1 MLPIQRDTTLLLCA
15 NEKHEVF
22 TTLRVQKR
30 KRNILHVM
38 INNKQFTILQNT
50 KGVPN
55 GRNNEKEEKDQ
66 SKKRKNL
73 GEIPSNQWRRERRN
87 KVCFE

>member
-1 MLPIQRDTTLLLCA
+1 MSQ
-15 NEKHEVF
+15 VF

-38 INNKQFTILQNT
+38 INNKKFTILQNT
-50 KGVPN
+50 KGVRKVPN
-55 GRNNEKEEKDQ
+55 KRNNEKEEKDQ

-73 GEIPSNQWRRERRN
+73 GEIPSNIQWLESGEIKFVLN
-87 KVCFE
+87 EN